1 LLGSFVHGTEEWKGK
16 KKSTFEIVIELLRT
30 KKIPSSISEIITHR
44 YNISDYKEAIKVAFN
59 KKKNRAIKVIFDYEN

>member
-1 LLGSFVHGTEEWKGK
+1 MLGSFVHGTEEWKGK